1 MQPELLRH
9 FQDRDV
15 VVTDHAVRKVKLDE
29 LAVALTDGVQACI
42 SDLAASIETEVGGGK
57 GSVMGLNQ
65 GRNSHIREILAA
77 IQINVNQPTV
87 RALHQWKEAIVGDCT
102 KATQIDVLQ
111 LRADHAHHSK
121 AGVGEA

>member
-42 SDLAASIETEVGGGK
+42 SDLAASLETEVGGGK

-65 GRNSHIREILAA
+65 GRNTTS
-77 IQINVNQPTV
+77 V
-87 RALHQWKEAIVGDCT
+87 RFSQLFKSMSTSPLSELFISGRKPLSMTALRPLK
-102 KATQIDVLQ
+102 LMFY
-111 LRADHAHHSK
+111 S
-121 AGVGEA
+121 